1 MLELILSS
9 ISTIISNVIVFFT
22 LPFVW
27 WLLKERKKV
36 SFFKWLGLIK
46 PKLKS
51 KWWSLIIF
59 GFAYLF
65 FYTFDFTIFMDA
77 EALEV
82 FQNSESV
89 SANVYTGLGF
99 IAIIPSLLT
108 TFIANGLCEEVLLRG
123 FICKRLC
130 NRFGNIAGIVIQG
143 VLFGLMH
150 NVIYALAGLP
160 VSLQFHLVLF
170 IFTGMGGLLLGLL
183 NEKIYNGSIIPSILL
198 HGLGNFISNLMV
210 MF

>member
-9 ISTIISNVIVFFT
+9 IMTIISNMIVF
-22 LPFVW
+22 LIIPFIW
-27 WLLKERKKV
+27 WLLKYRKKV
-36 SFFKWLGLIK
+36 SFFKWVGLIK
-46 PKLKS
+46 PKLNS

-65 FYTFDFTIFMDA
+65 FYMFDFTMFMDA
-77 EALEV
+77 ESLEV
-82 FQNSESV
+82 LQTSESV
-89 SANVYTGLGF
+89 SANVYTKLGF

-108 TFIANGLCEEVLLRG
+108 TFIANGFCEEVLFRG

-130 NRFGNIAGIVIQG
+130 NKFGNNLGIVIQG
-143 VLFGLMH
+143 ILFGLMH
-150 NVIYALAGLP
+150 NIIYALGGVA

-170 IFTGMGGLLLGLL
+170 IFTGMAGLLLGLL
-183 NEKIYNGSIIPSILL
+183 NEKIYNGSIIPSIFL
-198 HGLGNFISNLMV
+198 HGLGNFISNLMG